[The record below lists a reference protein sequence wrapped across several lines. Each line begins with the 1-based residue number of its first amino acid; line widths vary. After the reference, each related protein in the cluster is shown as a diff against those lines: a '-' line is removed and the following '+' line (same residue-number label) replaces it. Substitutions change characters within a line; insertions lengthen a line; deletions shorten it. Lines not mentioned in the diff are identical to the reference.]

1 MTLEKLKQLRYLRIL
16 IQRER
21 ERLEDLQDSLSLR
34 SPNLSG
40 MPKAPGAH
48 DKIGDTVPVILDGE
62 QGISDLLRQLEQQEA
77 EIVSW
82 IRKTPPNIQL
92 ITNLRFIDDL
102 SWMEIADQI
111 GGNETDCSVKNMFYR
126 YLKRWNIEHPDD
138 ERSA

>member
-21 ERLEDLQDSLSLR
+21 ERLEDLQDSLSPR

-40 MPKAPGAH
+40 LPKAPGAH
-48 DKIGDTVPVILDGE
+48 DKIGDTVPAIVDSKE
-62 QGISDLLRQLEQQEA
+62 GISNLLQQLEQQEQQ
-77 EIVSW
+77 IVSW

-92 ITNLRFIDDL
+92 IANLRFIDDL
-102 SWMEIADQI
+102 SWNEIADVI

-138 ERSA
+138 V

>member
-21 ERLEDLQDSLSLR
+21 ERLEDLQDSLSPR

-40 MPKAPGAH
+40 LPKAPGAH
-48 DKIGDTVPVILDGE
+48 DKIGDTVPVILDSE
-62 QGISDLLRQLEQQEA
+62 EGISNLLLQLEQQEA
-77 EIVSW
+77 EIMSW

-92 ITNLRFIDDL
+92 IANLRFIDDL
-102 SWMEIADQI
+102 SWNEIADVI

-138 ERSA
+138 V